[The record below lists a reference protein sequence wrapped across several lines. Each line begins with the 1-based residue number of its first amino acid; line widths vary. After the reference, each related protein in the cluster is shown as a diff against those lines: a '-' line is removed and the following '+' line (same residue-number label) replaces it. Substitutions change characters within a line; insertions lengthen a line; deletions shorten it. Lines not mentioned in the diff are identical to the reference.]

1 MGGILAAGAV
11 IADDAETGVNPAAQ
25 QPKGQLQ
32 AELADWRALHHKLE
46 PAQVWLEGR
55 IAFSQEAQKADLE
68 ARKLELDGKTKEA
81 VRRIAQANADI
92 AALADRRSDESTYH
106 AILARVLKSP
116 RLALWPLPREAVRMS
131 KPRALR
137 KVVGSFPLGT

>member
-1 MGGILAAGAV
+1 V
-11 IADDAETGVNPAAQ
+11 HPARGSGHRGRRRNRRQYCRQ
-25 QPKGQLQ
+25 QLKGQLQ
-32 AELADWRALHHKLE
+32 AELAEWRALHHKLE

-92 AALADRRSDESTYH
+92 AALAH
-106 AILARVLKSP
+106 VL
-116 RLALWPLPREAVRMS
+116 
-131 KPRALR
+131 
-137 KVVGSFPLGT
+137 